1 LEEEMEI
8 TEDRKAAVRR
18 DFASRRRRLLLFSAP
33 LPAVLA
39 AIAVLVQKK
48 SAFFLAYPSAMW
60 ATAGMV
66 LVVGAVGFSLR
77 NWRCPA
83 CGGPLGKAIS
93 PKLCGRCGVPLQ

>member
-1 LEEEMEI
+1 MEI

-18 DFASRRRRLLLFSAP
+18 DFASRRRRQFLFSAP
-33 LPAVLA
+33 LTAALA
-39 AIAVLVQKK
+39 AIAVLFEKK

-83 CGGPLGKAIS
+83 CGGPLGTTIR
-93 PKLCGRCGVPLQ
+93 PKLCGKCGVPLR